1 MLRLTFCHN
10 SSRRLTDNLPALQQA
25 GWEAQQFWRL
35 VRKCCS
41 ELRLSSP
48 PGCRNV
54 SRCKRPHHGASRP
67 GGEISARHAT
77 LPREL
82 IRPCDT
88 LALPSHWPADHVTG
102 SDWWRV
108 TSDQLHQIWPGCCSW
123 GQQQHTMLSTPRKI
137 HSRIGCVLRLPHHI
151 WHTHNCQKWWNF
163 LSWQQWSKGTHHVV
177 HKVHKL
183 MTGVLNPPSQ
193 VPIGAAPKT
202 ARWTFCCQ
210 VAPII

>member
-1 MLRLTFCHN
+1 M
-10 SSRRLTDNLPALQQA
+10 
-25 GWEAQQFWRL
+25 
-35 VRKCCS
+35 RKCCS

-88 LALPSHWPADHVTG
+88 LALPSHWSADHVTG

-123 GQQQHTMLSTPRKI
+123 GQQQQQQHYALHSTQNPLQDR
-137 HSRIGCVLRLPHHI
+137 LR
-151 WHTHNCQKWWNF
+151 
-163 LSWQQWSKGTHHVV
+163 
-177 HKVHKL
+177 
-183 MTGVLNPPSQ
+183 
-193 VPIGAAPKT
+193 A
-202 ARWTFCCQ
+202 Q
-210 VAPII
+210 VATSYITHTQLSKVVKFSVVTAMEQRYTPCSAQSSQADDRCTQPPIPGSNWCCA